1 MRAAGMAL
9 NVLIRLAL
17 MPGGGSKVK
26 ILPALRRLTGSL
38 GVMSQVRNSRKPEC
52 AWMECS
58 FFSREV
64 SHVGARCTFFS
75 RTHLFKK

>member
-9 NVLIRLAL
+9 NVLIRLAR

-26 ILPALRRLTGSL
+26 IRPALRRLTGSL
-38 GVMSQVRNSRKPEC
+38 GVISQVRNNLKPEC

-58 FFSREV
+58 FFSSEV
-64 SHVGARCTFFS
+64 SHEGARCTFFS
-75 RTHLFKK
+75 RTHLK